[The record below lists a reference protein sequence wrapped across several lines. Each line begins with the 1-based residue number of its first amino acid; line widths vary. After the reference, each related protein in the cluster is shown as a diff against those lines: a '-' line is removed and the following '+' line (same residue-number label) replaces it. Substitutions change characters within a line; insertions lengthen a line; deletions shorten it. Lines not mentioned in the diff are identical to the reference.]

1 MNWRLRPALAIPLCA
16 LSLAAIEAFASLL
29 SEFIK
34 RGSWEAAFSAW
45 MYRRWEPLV
54 ILIGAATVIGLGL
67 WGIQKAFSKK
77 K

>member
-1 MNWRLRPALAIPLCA
+1 MIWRLRPALAIPLCA
-16 LSLAAIEAFASLL
+16 LSLAAIVGFASLL

-34 RGSWEAAFSAW
+34 TRSWGVAFSSW
-45 MYRRWEPLV
+45 VYRRWEPLV

-77 K
+77 

>member
-16 LSLAAIEAFASLL
+16 LYLAAIVAFASLL
-29 SEFIK
+29 SEFIE

-45 MYRRWEPLV
+45 MYRRWEPV
-54 ILIGAATVIGLGL
+54 AVLIGVSTVMALGL
-67 WGIQKAFSKK
+67 WGIEKAFSKK